1 MASAH
6 AVVPRPR
13 SSASGRRRPR
23 LVRGLLVGVLALLG
37 TGLLPPGTA
46 VADEGSDAPGL
57 KAPDAFRV
65 APHGGKPRPDREK
78 RLLIRYE
85 PEART
90 GEDKGS
96 TLTMDVTDSSDV
108 LRLKQ
113 YGNGCSGSDR
123 KVVCRVGE
131 AYDSWTDWAGA
142 LPRAAPG
149 SKPGD
154 TGRLHVA
161 FRDSEGKTSRATTRV
176 EVGGPSLA
184 LRKQGTL
191 RVSPGK
197 RHAVALGVRN
207 TGELPADGFA
217 VTATVE
223 EGLDPVRRS
232 RTCDYW
238 SHGGATTVTC
248 RFPKARIEPGEEA
261 HVENWLVLRASR
273 TAMNASFRA
282 TVALLGSGADNG
294 GLDGTSR
301 STAEPSPTGTPRTGT
316 GTALAPQVSKASA
329 GRKEYSEE
337 KDVWTKVRIAN
348 RPDYAVVSKVSAAG
362 DRGRRL
368 RVGLRNDGS
377 GDPGGGAGVSLVLT
391 LPKGAEVRKQ
401 PMEEIDEGTFEPL
414 CRHHGL
420 TYTCPLSAAS
430 PGETS
435 ALDFEVRKSAAAEG
449 GKAKAALRVADT
461 KADHADPDTANNTRT
476 FDLFGPVPAEADP
489 ASGPGTGSVVVYAL
503 GGGVV
508 VAGAV
513 VLVRRKVRV
522 R

>member
-6 AVVPRPR
+6 AAVPRPR
-13 SSASGRRRPR
+13 SSASGRRRSP
-23 LVRGLLVGVLALLG
+23 LVRVLLVGVLSLLG
-37 TGLLPPGTA
+37 TGLVPPSTS

-57 KAPDAFRV
+57 EAPDAFRV

-78 RLLIRYE
+78 RLLIRYD
-85 PEART
+85 PGAVSGEAKRA
-90 GEDKGS
+90 
-96 TLTMDVTDSSDV
+96 TLTMDVTGSSDV
-108 LRLKQ
+108 LRLEQ
-113 YGNGCSGSDR
+113 YGSGCSGSDR

-131 AYDSWTDWAGA
+131 RYDSWTDWAGA

-154 TGRLHVA
+154 TGRLHVT

-176 EVGGPSLA
+176 DVGGPSLA

-191 RVSPGK
+191 RVGSG
-197 RHAVALGVRN
+197 RQHAVALGVRN

-223 EGLDPVRRS
+223 EVLEPIRRS
-232 RTCDYW
+232 RTCDYR
-238 SHGGATTVTC
+238 SHNGTTVTC
-248 RFPKARIEPGEEA
+248 RFPGVRIEPGEEA
-261 HVENWLVLRASR
+261 RVEDWLVLRASR
-273 TAMNASFRA
+273 TAMYASFRA
-282 TVALLGSGADNG
+282 TVTLLGSGADNG
-294 GLDGTSR
+294 GLDGRSR
-301 STAEPSPTGTPRTGT
+301 STAEPSPTGTPHTGT
-316 GTALAPQVSKASA
+316 GAALAPEVGKASG
-329 GRKEYSEE
+329 GRKEYSGE

-348 RPDYAVVSKVSAAG
+348 RPDYAVVSEVFAV
-362 DRGRRL
+362 DDGRRL

-391 LPKGAEVRKQ
+391 LPKGTEVRKQ
-401 PMEEIDEGTFEPL
+401 PMEEIDEGAYEPR

-420 TYTCPLSAAS
+420 TYTCPLTAAA

-435 ALDFEVRKSAAAEG
+435 ALDFEVRKGAGAEN
-449 GKAKAALRVADT
+449 GKAKAALRIDDT

-476 FDLFGPVPAEADP
+476 FDLFGAPAKAAPEP
-489 ASGPGTGSVVVYAL
+489 GPGTGAVAVYVL

-508 VAGAV
+508 LAGAV
-513 VLVRRKVRV
+513 VLVRRRV
-522 R
+522 RGR